1 MKTRF
6 HIRDC
11 PSSSSQ
17 QKEPRQMV
25 NVENGLNNTVN
36 DIHIYLIQPFYSQLL
51 GHNNQP
57 VNGEK
62 RGENA
67 YPRAPV
73 NRAVRILV
81 SY

>member
-1 MKTRF
+1 
-6 HIRDC
+6 
-11 PSSSSQ
+11 
-17 QKEPRQMV
+17 MV

-36 DIHIYLIQPFYSQLL
+36 ETHIYLIQRFYSQLL

-62 RGENA
+62 RGENTNTSA
-67 YPRAPV
+67 LL
-73 NRAVRILV
+73 NRDVRILV

>member
-1 MKTRF
+1 
-6 HIRDC
+6 
-11 PSSSSQ
+11 
-17 QKEPRQMV
+17 MV

-36 DIHIYLIQPFYSQLL
+36 ETHIYLIQRFYSQLL
-51 GHNNQP
+51 GHNNQS

-62 RGENA
+62 RGEKTNTSA
-67 YPRAPV
+67 LL